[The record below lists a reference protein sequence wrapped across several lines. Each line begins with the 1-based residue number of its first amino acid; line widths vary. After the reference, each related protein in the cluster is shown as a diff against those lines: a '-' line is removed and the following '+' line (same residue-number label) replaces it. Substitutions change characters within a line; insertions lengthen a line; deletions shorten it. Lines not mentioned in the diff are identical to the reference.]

1 MLSAHWRQ
9 SPLVDALLDY
19 TSQRLLGAIGLHFPA
34 SLGGYDLET
43 VSSSLWKHCWS
54 TLPSVLW
61 GGVGLGGAIGLHF
74 PASLGAMT
82 WRQSL
87 LPSGCTAGLHFPASL
102 GAGAMRPC
110 DNSTQ
115 SDASISDAGQPVCNL
130 YCFPFSWLSGMH
142 VIVEQSFMHTGP

>member
-34 SLGGYDLET
+34 SLG
-43 VSSSLWKHCWS
+43 
-54 TLPSVLW
+54 
-61 GGVGLGGAIGLHF
+61 
-74 PASLGAMT
+74 AMT
-82 WRQSL
+82 WRQSP
-87 LPSGCTAGLHFPASL
+87 LPSGSTAGLHFPASL
-102 GAGAMRPC
+102 GGGAMRPC

-130 YCFPFSWLSGMH
+130 YCFPFSWLSGVH
-142 VIVEQSFMHTGP
+142 VIVEQSLMHTGP